1 MILRIYN
8 EIVNSEEAEMMK
20 LYGVDLG
27 ICYKDINEF
36 CAAIPE
42 DDNEIDLRIHCVGGS
57 VMEGWAM
64 YDRLR
69 ATGKHITATVEGMCA
84 SMATVILLAASER
97 KASPNSTFLIH
108 NPAIQE
114 MYGRLT
120 ADELQKKSDELRK
133 EQEKILDLYV
143 ERTGA
148 NRDELAAL
156 MDAETMLDAKK
167 ALELGFINEIVAP
180 LSAKININL
189 TTAKMTDEKK
199 LSIFDKICALFSGK
213 DEIEDEADASE
224 IKMQDFTTAD
234 GGTISV
240 ETDTTPKVGD
250 PASPDGEHLMPDG
263 RVIVVADGV
272 ITEIRT
278 EEKKDEEQDEA
289 TSEIDALKAEIEALK
304 AEIEAQK
311 QSNDTLTQTVED
323 LKGKADKAQGDADA
337 LLEQMKHLSSTY
349 KPEGRT
355 QEHEVATETKSAYF
369 VKRMEEI
376 KAKNKKK

>member
-133 EQEKILDLYV
+133 EQDKILDLYV

-148 NRDELAAL
+148 NRDELAEL
-156 MDAETMLDAKK
+156 MNAETMLDAKK
-167 ALELGFINEIVAP
+167 ALELGFVNEIIAP
-180 LSAKININL
+180 LSAKININF
-189 TTAKMTDEKK
+189 TGQMTDEKK

-213 DEIEDEADASE
+213 DDVEDEADAPE
-224 IKMQDFTTAD
+224 IKMQDFTTAN
-234 GGTISV
+234 GGKISV

-250 PASPDGEHLMPDG
+250 PASPDGEHVMPDG
-263 RVIVVADGV
+263 NVIVVVDGV

-278 EEKKDEEQDEA
+278 KEEKEDEA
-289 TSEIDALKAEIEALK
+289 PNEIEALKAEIEALK

-311 QSNDTLTQTVED
+311 QSNDELNQTIEE
-323 LKGKADKAQGDADA
+323 LKGKADKAQDDTNA
-337 LLEQMKHLSSTY
+337 LLEQMKHLSSTF

-355 QEHEVATETKSAYF
+355 QEKEVTTETKSAYF
-369 VKRMEEI
+369 VQRMEEI

>member
-133 EQEKILDLYV
+133 EQDKILDLYV

-148 NRDELAAL
+148 NRDELAEL
-156 MDAETMLDAKK
+156 MNAETMLDAKK
-167 ALELGFINEIVAP
+167 ALELGFVNEIIAP
-180 LSAKININL
+180 LSAKININF
-189 TTAKMTDEKK
+189 TGQMTDEKK

-213 DEIEDEADASE
+213 DDVEDEAHAPE

-234 GGTISV
+234 GGKISV

-263 RVIVVADGV
+263 RVIVVVDGV

-278 EEKKDEEQDEA
+278 NEEKEDEA
-289 TSEIDALKAEIEALK
+289 PNEIEALKAEIEALK

-311 QSNDTLTQTVED
+311 QSNDELNQTIEE
-323 LKGKADKAQGDADA
+323 LKGKADKAQDDTNV
-337 LLEQMKHLSSTY
+337 LLEQMKHLSSTF
-349 KPEGRT
+349 KPEGRI
-355 QEHEVATETKSAYF
+355 QEKEVTTETKSAYF
-369 VKRMEEI
+369 VQRMEEI